1 MPVKFQISDDTES
14 KLGRFQQ
21 ALTMSDFKIKIQAC
35 DGIVVTSA
43 LHIASDWVRDMVRD
57 RGWCLNDGYEPV
69 IFLPEVE
76 KRIVTLL
83 DRLLTSGSAEITLHE
98 RGNIH
103 KIREKLQ
110 RSAQDLGLKLFNVDV
125 RPVNQE
131 KLEDT
136 NNNKVVDTIQIDD
149 DEHDDLVTSDSESIE
164 YDELESEVSSHENP
178 IASNGISST
187 SLVKVRFGQPVKTEN
202 EIEDITNNVQLSFE
216 GAPSSF
222 GDIASER
229 VADFNVADDELF
241 EMSQGSCQSE
251 TDTDPPVKEIG
262 PAEEVKSGEYY
273 CSQCNKKFNREVKL
287 KHHIEAHHGPR
298 ESI

>member
-21 ALTMSDFKIKIQAC
+21 ALTLSGFKIKIQAC
-35 DGIVVTSA
+35 DGVVVTSA
-43 LHIASDWVRDMVRD
+43 LHIASEWVRDMVRD

-103 KIREKLQ
+103 KISEKLQ
-110 RSAQDLGLKLFNVDV
+110 RSAQDLGLKLFNVDI

-131 KLEDT
+131 NLEDT

-149 DEHDDLVTSDSESIE
+149 DEHDDSASSDSEKSIE

-178 IASNGISST
+178 IASNGIRST

-241 EMSQGSCQSE
+241 DMSQGSCQSE
-251 TDTDPPVKEIG
+251 TDIDPPVSVKDIG
-262 PAEEVKSGEYY
+262 PTEVKSGEY
-273 CSQCNKKFNREVKL
+273 
-287 KHHIEAHHGPR
+287 
-298 ESI
+298 

>member
-1 MPVKFQISDDTES
+1 
-14 KLGRFQQ
+14 
-21 ALTMSDFKIKIQAC
+21 MSDFKIKVQAC

-43 LHIASDWVRDMVRD
+43 LHLASEWVRDMVRD
-57 RGWCLNDGYEPV
+57 RWWCLNDGHEPV
-69 IFLPEVE
+69 IFLPDVE

-83 DRLLTSGSAEITLHE
+83 DRILTSGSAEITLHE

-103 KIREKLQ
+103 KISEKLQ
-110 RSAQDLGLKLFNVDV
+110 RSAQDLGFKLFNVDV

-136 NNNKVVDTIQIDD
+136 NNNKVVDIIQIDD
-149 DEHDDLVTSDSESIE
+149 DEDDDAVSSDSDKSIE
-164 YDELESEVSSHENP
+164 YDELESEVSSHEKS
-178 IASNGISST
+178 IASKGIGST
-187 SLVKVRFGQPVKTEN
+187 SLVKLRFGQPFKTEN
-202 EIEDITNNVQLSFE
+202 DDITIDEQFSE

-222 GDIASER
+222 GDITSER
-229 VADFNVADDELF
+229 VADFNDELF
-241 EMSQGSCQSE
+241 DMSQGSCPSE
-251 TDTDPPVKEIG
+251 APLSLPVMDFG
-262 PAEEVKSGEYY
+262 PTEEVNSGDYY